1 MDTVFTTH
9 NYVGVSAKPL
19 FVTDVSVVK
28 ATPYVF
34 RGFALALH
42 SRLLSFFC
50 FLYYTGCLKN
60 GAQSLK
66 GLNYLKS

>member
-42 SRLLSFFC
+42 SRLLSFFL
-50 FLYYTGCLKN
+50 FFILYRVSQKWRPI
-60 GAQSLK
+60 S
-66 GLNYLKS
+66 

>member
-42 SRLLSFFC
+42 SRLLSFF
-50 FLYYTGCLKN
+50 FVFYIIQGVSKMAPNLLRG
-60 GAQSLK
+60 
-66 GLNYLKS
+66 